1 MTMEP
6 SDAET
11 CLHVSISEANMS
23 SPVRGMTCKASAAR
37 MRILILIAKPQQSS
51 PVRGMTTSGEQ
62 KNGVPGGA
70 PFLHSMNMDF

>member
-23 SPVRGMTCKASAAR
+23 SPVRGMTRESR
-37 MRILILIAKPQQSS
+37 
-51 PVRGMTTSGEQ
+51 RGMTVKAAEAAIFYFKKSEIFPKSRIVMNTKKLM
-62 KNGVPGGA
+62 KNA
-70 PFLHSMNMDF
+70 AATFWITD